1 MAESIADRLKRIAA
15 EKKAAREKAELI
27 ELVTENSEAN
37 LEART
42 KLSLEKIKNDRLEP
56 VSTSDSGGGEPG
68 VTTEVV
74 NRATEGGSVGTLS
87 SSSTGSSDTSDTDS
101 VTQRSESSGD
111 VEQECRESG
120 SESGGLV
127 QATETSQGQDLQVPS
142 NTSSLDTFQS
152 SSGTSSD
159 HPLAMQF
166 AELEQLLLTRDPEFK
181 VILRQVHRH
190 LGQDAELV
198 TQMTEEEISLVVT
211 GLVLFANTE
220 IVEVAKAKSVKKAV
234 AEAKKK
240 VISADDL

>member
-1 MAESIADRLKRIAA
+1 MAESLAERLKRIAA
-15 EKKAAREKAELI
+15 EKKAAREAEQAAAPEPEVTSNDRPPVLHRS
-27 ELVTENSEAN
+27 EEGVRVTESE
-37 LEART
+37 
-42 KLSLEKIKNDRLEP
+42 
-56 VSTSDSGGGEPG
+56 
-68 VTTEVV
+68 
-74 NRATEGGSVGTLS
+74 
-87 SSSTGSSDTSDTDS
+87 GSSDGSGEASGRVVASQVPESDTGKGAGQYSLAEIPVETPGTELDS
-101 VTQRSESSGD
+101 FVSK
-111 VEQECRESG
+111 
-120 SESGGLV
+120 
-127 QATETSQGQDLQVPS
+127 
-142 NTSSLDTFQS
+142 
-152 SSGTSSD
+152 SGTSSD

-166 AELEQLLLTRDPEFK
+166 AELEQLLLARDPEFK